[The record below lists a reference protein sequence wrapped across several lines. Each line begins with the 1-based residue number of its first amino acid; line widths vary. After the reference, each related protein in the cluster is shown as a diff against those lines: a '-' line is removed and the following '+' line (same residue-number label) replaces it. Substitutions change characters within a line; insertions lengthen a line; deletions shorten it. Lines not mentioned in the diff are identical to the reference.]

1 MNPLAGSI
9 AASAAALQSTAAPPA
24 AAQVMPGPARRNL
37 LLLILL
43 LAVVWFGN
51 LEVRKLIRPDEG
63 RYAEV
68 PREMVATG
76 DWVTPRQNGLK
87 YFEKP
92 ALQYWATAAA
102 YEVFGI
108 HHWTARLW
116 PALTGFLGVLLT
128 GFAGAR
134 FWGLRAG
141 MFAAAISAS
150 SLLYVLIAHINTL
163 DMGVTFFLCLGLF
176 TLMLAQREDA
186 DARARR
192 NWMWLAWVALALAVL
207 SKGLIGAALPAAS
220 LIVYTLWSRDWGLW
234 KRLHLGTGL
243 LIFFAVATPWFV
255 VVSLRN
261 PEFFQFFF
269 IHEHV
274 DRFLTKAH
282 SRAGPPWYFVPIL
295 LLGMLPWTFLMF
307 DACVR
312 ALRFEATP
320 GFQPKRFLLTWI
332 LFVFVFFSASSSK
345 LPSYILPIF
354 PAAALLMGEY
364 LARIRPRLLAL
375 HIVPV
380 LALCIAALFLAPQA
394 ERLADVE
401 VPLALYQAY
410 VPWLIAAALAATL
423 GAAAALVMALKSHPL
438 ASVITLS
445 LAGLMSAQLVL
456 TGHDHLSPA
465 SSTYHLIERIKPQ
478 LRPDAPFYSISIYDQ
493 TLPFYIQR
501 NVTLVEYTGELSF
514 GIDQEPGSFMRTY
527 GEFEQRW
534 AADTFAMAIMH
545 PGTLAYFDRHK
556 VPYVIIA
563 RDTRRVI
570 VRKP

>member
-1 MNPLAGSI
+1 MSAPCAG
-9 AASAAALQSTAAPPA
+9 
-24 AAQVMPGPARRNL
+24 MPSPTRRNV
-37 LLLILL
+37 LLLILV
-43 LAVVWFGN
+43 LAIVWFAN

-116 PALTGFLGVLLT
+116 PALTGFLGVLLV
-128 GFAGAR
+128 GFVGAR

-141 MFAAAISAS
+141 LFAAAISAS

-186 DARARR
+186 AAHARR

-220 LIVYTLWSRDWGLW
+220 LIAYTLWSRDWALW
-234 KRLHLGTGL
+234 KRMHLFSGL
-243 LIFFAVATPWFV
+243 LIFFAVAAPWFV
-255 VVSLRN
+255 IVSLRN

-269 IHEHV
+269 IHEHL

-295 LLGMLPWTFLMF
+295 LIGMLPWTLLMF
-307 DACVR
+307 DACAR
-312 ALRFEATP
+312 AFRREAAA
-320 GFQPKRFLLTWI
+320 GFQPKRFLLTWVV
-332 LFVFVFFSASSSK
+332 FVFVFFSMSSSK

-364 LARIRPRLLAL
+364 LARIRPRLLAW
-375 HIVPV
+375 HIAPV
-380 LALCIAALFLAPQA
+380 LALCIAALFLAPLA
-394 ERLADVE
+394 IRLADAE

-410 VPWLIAAALAATL
+410 VPWLIAAALVATL
-423 GAAAALVMALKSHPL
+423 GAAAALVLALKSHPL
-438 ASVITLS
+438 GAVITLGFG
-445 LAGLMSAQLVL
+445 GLVCAQLVL
-456 TGHDHLSPA
+456 TGHDQLSPA
-465 SSTYHLIERIKPQ
+465 ASTYHLVERIKPQ
-478 LRPDAPFYSISIYDQ
+478 LRADAPFYSISIYDQ
-493 TLPFYIQR
+493 TLPYYTGR
-501 NVTLVEYTGELSF
+501 TVTLVEYTGELSF
-514 GIDQEPGSFMRTY
+514 GIDQEPGGFMRTY

-534 AADTFAMAIMH
+534 AADKFAMAIMH
-545 PGTLAYFDRHK
+545 PGTLAYFERHK

>member
-1 MNPLAGSI
+1 
-9 AASAAALQSTAAPPA
+9 
-24 AAQVMPGPARRNL
+24 
-37 LLLILL
+37 
-43 LAVVWFGN
+43 
-51 LEVRKLIRPDEG
+51 
-63 RYAEV
+63 
-68 PREMVATG
+68 
-76 DWVTPRQNGLK
+76 
-87 YFEKP
+87 
-92 ALQYWATAAA
+92 
-102 YEVFGI
+102 
-108 HHWTARLW
+108 
-116 PALTGFLGVLLT
+116 
-128 GFAGAR
+128 
-134 FWGLRAG
+134 
-141 MFAAAISAS
+141 
-150 SLLYVLIAHINTL
+150 
-163 DMGVTFFLCLGLF
+163 
-176 TLMLAQREDA
+176 
-186 DARARR
+186 
-192 NWMWLAWVALALAVL
+192 
-207 SKGLIGAALPAAS
+207 
-220 LIVYTLWSRDWGLW
+220 
-234 KRLHLGTGL
+234 
-243 LIFFAVATPWFV
+243 
-255 VVSLRN
+255 
-261 PEFFQFFF
+261 
-269 IHEHV
+269 
-274 DRFLTKAH
+274 
-282 SRAGPPWYFVPIL
+282 
-295 LLGMLPWTFLMF
+295 
-307 DACVR
+307 
-312 ALRFEATP
+312 
-320 GFQPKRFLLTWI
+320 
-332 LFVFVFFSASSSK
+332 
-345 LPSYILPIF
+345 
-354 PAAALLMGEY
+354 MGEY

>member
-1 MNPLAGSI
+1 MNRHAGAI
-9 AASAAALQSTAAPPA
+9 AATAAAPQSVATPVPP
-24 AAQVMPGPARRNL
+24 PSRRNW
-37 LLLILL
+37 LLLILV
-43 LAVVWFGN
+43 LAIVWFAN

-116 PALTGFLGVLLT
+116 PALTGFWGVLLA
-128 GFAGAR
+128 GFVGAR
-134 FWGLRAG
+134 FWGVRAG
-141 MFAAAISAS
+141 LFAAAISAS

-176 TLMLAQREDA
+176 TLMLAQRAEA
-186 DARARR
+186 SARAQRH
-192 NWMWLAWVALALAVL
+192 WMWLAWAALALAVL

-220 LIVYTLWSRDWGLW
+220 LIVYTLWSRDWALW
-234 KRLHLGTGL
+234 KRLHLFSGL

-255 VVSLRN
+255 IVSLRN

-274 DRFLTKAH
+274 ERFLTKTH
-282 SRAGPPWYFVPIL
+282 SRVGPPWYFVPIL
-295 LLGMLPWTFLMF
+295 LTGMLPWTLLMF
-307 DACVR
+307 DACAR
-312 ALRFEATP
+312 AFRREATT

-364 LARIRPRLLAL
+364 LTRIRPRLLAW
-375 HIVPV
+375 HIVP
-380 LALCIAALFLAPQA
+380 ALLLGSIALWLAPQA
-394 ERLADVE
+394 TRLADVE

-410 VPWLIAAALAATL
+410 VPWLIAAAAVATL
-423 GAAAALVMALKSHPL
+423 GAAAALVLALKSHPL
-438 ASVITLS
+438 AAVITLGFG
-445 LAGLMSAQLVL
+445 GLVCAQLVL

-465 SSTYHLIERIKPQ
+465 ASTYHLVERIKPQ
-478 LRPDAPFYSISIYDQ
+478 LRADAPFYSISIYDQ
-493 TLPFYIQR
+493 TLPYYTGR
-501 NVTLVEYTGELSF
+501 TLTLVEYTGELSF

-527 GEFEQRW
+527 GEFEKRW
-534 AADTFAMAIMH
+534 AADKFAMAIMH
-545 PGTLAYFDRHK
+545 PGTLAYFDRHN